1 MSSPLETGAP
11 LRLLV
16 LAALAVLVAVALMR
30 PRRAP
35 SPRINCPYRRG
46 QRPSATTSNGGSQ
59 GWQVVDGR
67 WTVEEVAGTS
77 SGQRALVQR
86 ETKKSY
92 DVVVA
97 PAGPFGDV
105 DATLRFKPMSGRE
118 DASGGIVFRFHD
130 GAF

>member
-1 MSSPLETGAP
+1 
-11 LRLLV
+11 
-16 LAALAVLVAVALMR
+16 
-30 PRRAP
+30 
-35 SPRINCPYRRG
+35 
-46 QRPSATTSNGGSQ
+46 
-59 GWQVVDGR
+59 
-67 WTVEEVAGTS
+67 VAGTS